1 MKKLFILIVLLT
13 GATCLSKAQATFHR
27 QTKHKPV
34 KVLKRHEVKKIQ
46 SGHNLYSRDSRG
58 VYKTSRMFSGI
69 TRPKDAARNNL
80 KRK

>member
-1 MKKLFILIVLLT
+1 M
-13 GATCLSKAQATFHR
+13 
-27 QTKHKPV
+27 
-34 KVLKRHEVKKIQ
+34 KRHEIKKIQ